1 MPKKVNPNSKLP
13 KSRAV
18 KSNLNKPISRVKK
31 RMSTEGR
38 VKSRKIKSSARHSKN
53 QPNSNSLHYKNISD
67 SSSTVGNSIKGSSS
81 LKPRRRVTK
90 KNSSRSNRTAP
101 RILAGQPPEGRI
113 KKALWYAHPKRFF
126 KFLFSKEGLFF
137 SLKAAGIGI
146 LLLGLFIFGLF
157 AYYRKDLNKLKP
169 EEIAARIK
177 NSGVK
182 YYDRTG
188 EVLLWEQKGQKDRT
202 VVESNQI
209 SDNIKKATIAL
220 EDRNFENHRGFDP
233 KGLLRAVVKNSS
245 NSGTKQGGS
254 TITQQLV
261 KNELLT
267 NERSFSRK
275 LKELILAI
283 EVERTYSKDQILTLY
298 LNSNNYGGTA
308 TGVERAAQRYFGDT
322 KHASDLTV
330 EESLFLA
337 SIPQSPARYDPYR
350 DSFDAD
356 LLKGRMQAGLKA
368 MVETGVITQSE
379 ADKAN
384 TTAVLDKIQPKDL
397 ALKGQYEDIKAPH
410 FVLEVE
416 KQLEAEFSDK
426 PLQTSGYKVITTL
439 DWDMQQIADKSVQDN
454 IKYVDSGGGNNAA
467 LVSVDVQSG
476 QVLAYVG
483 SRDFKYEGFGQ
494 YNEATEPRQPG
505 SSIKPFAYSEL
516 FKSPDWGPGSTILD
530 TPNTW
535 KGLGGDGNDYTPN
548 NFDNKFKGPMSIRKA
563 LPESRNLPALRAIDA
578 AGVENTVQLAKSM
591 GDKDLCELTKAAG
604 KSYNIAVVL
613 GGCEVKLEEHVQAY
627 STFGRAGVAKP
638 QAKVL
643 RVESST
649 GEVVKEWKDDQAEQ
663 VLNPEIAWLMSD
675 ILSDDDARSGT
686 FGRNSRQI
694 VIPGIKAAAKTGT
707 TNRNAE
713 GWMMG
718 YTPKIAAGVLVDRS
732 DHGGMNGIT
741 SRMTGPIYTDFMR
754 EVYKL
759 KGWKSEDFF
768 ERPAGIQKLTVDG
781 RTDWFQSYFKKPK
794 ELPSKEFTVDKITK
808 KLATD
813 CTPPAAREVIR
824 AITFKSGSGE
834 NDLDYKAEGYD
845 LKNNDDLHNCSD
857 VKANASIKAV
867 SSGAPGQ
874 YSITV
879 NISQGTHSLQGA
891 ELYVDG
897 NLVQNLGAGASSVTQ
912 TLAAGQHSIK
922 VAMSDSALYSSENS
936 ITVNVVAN

>member
-1 MPKKVNPNSKLP
+1 
-13 KSRAV
+13 
-18 KSNLNKPISRVKK
+18 
-31 RMSTEGR
+31 MSTEGR

-694 VIPGIKAAAKTGT
+694 VIPGIKAA
-707 TNRNAE
+707 
-713 GWMMG
+713 
-718 YTPKIAAGVLVDRS
+718 
-732 DHGGMNGIT
+732 
-741 SRMTGPIYTDFMR
+741 
-754 EVYKL
+754 
-759 KGWKSEDFF
+759 GWKSEDFF

-897 NLVQNLGAGASSVTQ
+897 NLVQNLGAGTSSVTQ

-922 VAMSDSALYSSENS
+922 VAMSDAPAGNAGWRLR
-936 ITVNVVAN
+936 TGRAGWPFPPGA